1 MYFLKE
7 SVPGKGEE
15 KCWISGG
22 AGVGYISVWFIPSLP
37 SARILAVSS
46 QSEEDQAQTLFSPSF
61 LSFSYV
67 EQNLVPF

>member
-1 MYFLKE
+1 M
-7 SVPGKGEE
+7 
-15 KCWISGG
+15 
-22 AGVGYISVWFIPSLP
+22 GYISVWFIPSLP